1 MPLLRVSRGIVLRL
15 KVYGMPRPQGSMRA
29 FVRGGKPIITATS
42 KGLKGWRDLV
52 AFAANEAAQD
62 ADAEMVE
69 KGPVHVDM
77 MFSLPRPKAEPK
89 TRRTWPDRRPD
100 LDKLVRAV
108 LDALT
113 GVAFHDDGQVVSMLA
128 TKDWGRPG
136 VEIVV
141 SRIEGVK

>member
-1 MPLLRVSRGIVLRL
+1 MRHVLEL
-15 KVYGMPRPQGSMRA
+15 KVRGMPRPQGSMRA
-29 FVRGGKPIITATS
+29 FVRGGKPIITAAS

-52 AFAANEAAQD
+52 AFAASAAAQD
-62 ADAEMVE
+62 EDAEMVE

-89 TRRTWPDRRPD
+89 KRRTWPDRRPD

-113 GVAFHDDGQVVSMLA
+113 GVAFRDDSQVVSMFA
-128 TKDWGRPG
+128 AKDWGKPG
-136 VEIVV
+136 VKIVV
-141 SRIEGVK
+141 SEIG

>member
-1 MPLLRVSRGIVLRL
+1 MPMLRVSRGEVLRL
-15 KVYGMPRPQGSMRA
+15 KVRGVPRPQGSMRA
-29 FVRGGKPIITATS
+29 FVRSGKPIITASS
-42 KGLKGWRDLV
+42 KGLRAWRDLV
-52 AFAANEAAQD
+52 AFVANEAARD
-62 ADAEMVE
+62 EDAEMVE
-69 KGPVHVDM
+69 KGPVHVDIL
-77 MFSLPRPKAEPK
+77 FSLPRPKAEPK

-113 GVAFHDDGQVVSMLA
+113 GISFHDDGQVVSILA
-128 TKDWGRPG
+128 AKDWGRPG